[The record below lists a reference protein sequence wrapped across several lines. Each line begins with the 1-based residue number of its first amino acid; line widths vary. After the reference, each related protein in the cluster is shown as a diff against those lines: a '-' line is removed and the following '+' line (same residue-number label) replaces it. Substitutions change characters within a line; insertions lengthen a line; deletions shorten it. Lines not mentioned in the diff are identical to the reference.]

1 MFKFTHKQADIQW
14 RVCKKKKKNAKR
26 IQKPYERD
34 EILHVSNLMKS
45 NQSFLQKIIEAP

>member
-1 MFKFTHKQADIQW
+1 MFKFTHKQADIQC

-34 EILHVSNLMKS
+34 EILHVSNLMK
-45 NQSFLQKIIEAP
+45 QIIRFYKKS

>member
-14 RVCKKKKKNAKR
+14 RVCKKKKNAKR

>member
-1 MFKFTHKQADIQW
+1 MFKFTHKQADIQC

>member
-1 MFKFTHKQADIQW
+1 MFKFTHKQADIQC
-14 RVCKKKKKNAKR
+14 RVCKKKNAKR